1 MPFFNSL
8 LKRLVDE
15 SDELRKFL
23 SAQAQLSLLRAA
35 EDNSRK
41 ALVLSAASLFEH
53 RIIEAILSYADKA
66 SSSDGCVTS
75 LIRNKAVKRQ
85 FHTFF
90 DWDNKKPGTFFTL
103 LGDELGGKLKA
114 DCAIS
119 PGKGQVDAFLEV
131 GRLRNCLVHQNYAE
145 FFLDKSA
152 DDIRQLCENA
162 DRFVDQVEALL
173 ALPRTYA

>member
-1 MPFFNSL
+1 MHDL

-15 SDELRKFL
+15 SDELRGFL
-23 SAQAQLSLLRAA
+23 SAQSQLSLLRSA

-53 RIIEAILSYADKA
+53 RITEAILSYADKA
-66 SSSDGCVTS
+66 SNSDGCVRS

-90 DWDNKKPGTFFTL
+90 DWEKKKPGPFFTL

-114 DCAIS
+114 DCAVS
-119 PGKGQVDAFLEV
+119 PGKEQVEAFLEV
-131 GRLRNCLVHQNYAE
+131 GQLRNCLVHQNYAE
-145 FFLDKSA
+145 FLLDKSA
-152 DDIRQLCENA
+152 DDIRQLCESA
-162 DRFVDQVEALL
+162 DHFVVQVEALL
-173 ALPRTYA
+173 APPEAEAQQ

>member
-1 MPFFNSL
+1 MHSL

-15 SDELRKFL
+15 SDELRVLL

-53 RIIEAILSYADKA
+53 RITEAILSYADKA
-66 SSSDGCVTS
+66 SSSNACVTS

-90 DWDNKKPGTFFTL
+90 EWEKKKPGPFFTL

-114 DCAIS
+114 DCAKS
-119 PGKGQVDAFLEV
+119 PGKEQVEAFLEV
-131 GRLRNCLVHQNYAE
+131 GYLRNSLVHQNYAE
-145 FFLDKSA
+145 FLLDKSA
-152 DDIRQLCENA
+152 DDIRRLCEEA
-162 DRFVDQVEALL
+162 DRFVEQVEALL
-173 ALPRTYA
+173 SSPQAEPSL